1 MKTSNKILLILL
13 ANLILIP
20 AALMLALSAKVK
32 SGNYVLGMTEY
43 EKEARA
49 AKPITNTGFL
59 KLLAPEGTKL
69 ACTIYYSDSIYYRKH
84 GSASNQLSVEN
95 SGDTLVFS
103 IPSDRKQLPDNDQA
117 EVYLD
122 LFMPFNGLLMLDGAE
137 ARLDSVATDARLTIA
152 MENNSTLT
160 LKNEDRDTI
169 FPLKFASLFVQG
181 NNSDINIEGRTS
193 IDKIALQ
200 LSGNSALHLG
210 EEISF
215 TSLEG
220 SISGETSVLGP
231 AKWIYQLKQL
241 P

>member
-49 AKPITNTGFL
+49 IKPISNTGLL
-59 KLLAPEGTKL
+59 KLTAPEGVQME
-69 ACTIYYSDSIYYRKH
+69 CTIHYSDSVYYRKY
-84 GSASNQLSVEN
+84 GSAVNNLSVGN

-103 IPSDRKQLPDNDQA
+103 IAADADDKHEENTA
-117 EVYLD
+117 VHLD
-122 LFMPFNGLLMLDGAE
+122 LFMPFSGLLMLDGAS
-137 ARLDSVATDARLTIA
+137 ATLDSVAVDAEIEVA
-152 MENNSTLT
+152 MQNNSML
-160 LKNEDRDTI
+160 LLGKGDSGQKSK
-169 FPLKFASLFVQG
+169 LKFASLFVEG
-181 NNSDINIEGRTS
+181 TNSNLTITDHSAIKKLVLKLGGESKLFFG
-193 IDKIALQ
+193 KELQ
-200 LSGNSALHLG
+200 LDSLDGTVSTASTVSGS
-210 EEISF
+210 
-215 TSLEG
+215 
-220 SISGETSVLGP
+220 